1 MIKRLEQLAGR
12 LVGVPYRHNGRS
24 LDGFDCLGL
33 VWYVYTQMGI
43 SFPSGDGLPI
53 NDEWY
58 KSDPDRYIRGLLGVG
73 TTATEFLKPLDLVYF
88 RIINNAVTHS
98 GVLITDDRFLHV
110 LEGRTVQLTKLRG
123 FWRAKYEG
131 ARRLI

>member
-1 MIKRLEQLAGR
+1 MTKLEQLASELIGI
-12 LVGVPYRHNGRS
+12 PYRHNGRDRGG
-24 LDGFDCLGL
+24 LDCLGL

-43 SFPSGDGLPI
+43 PFPSGDGLKV
-53 NDEWY
+53 DENWY
-58 KSDPDRYIRGLLGVG
+58 KSDPNRYLRGLLDVG
-73 TTATEFLKPLDLVYF
+73 ANATEPLKSLDLVYF

-123 FWRAKYEG
+123 FWRVKCAG